1 MSLTD
6 VTCNILVRGADGT
19 EYGYISPVLNAD
31 GFYANFQPAKAG
43 ALVVSFSYS
52 ATACSRLNL
61 QVSNGPSASPFLG
74 GIVLGNSRSALRR
87 SGYTSIPLGLTCT
100 TPPSGAPR
108 VFSNDNSSSALSP
121 ADKRESRYL
130 ESSIWRYNPATQAL
144 TGQWINPDGD
154 EPETTI
160 VLAEHSS
167 YYPRRRL
174 ALTGDVDRMREFTEE
189 DGSVA
194 VVTFTCVP
202 ILANVTCNI
211 LARDANGTEYGYI
224 SPVLN
229 ADGFYASFQPAQ
241 AGALTVSFSYSATA
255 CSRLNLQVSNGP
267 SASPFLGGSEHIFP
281 IILQP
286 DIDDAAALVVLG
298 NSRSALR
305 RSGYTSIPLGL
316 TCTTPPSGAPRV
328 FSNDNSSSA
337 LSPADKRESRYLES
351 SIWRYNP
358 ATQALAA
365 QWINPDGDEPE
376 TTIVL
381 AEHSSYYPRRRLAL
395 TGDVDR
401 MREFTEE
408 DGSVAVVTFTCVPIL
423 PDVTCNIL
431 VRGADGTKHGYIS
444 PVLNADGFY
453 GNFQPAQAGAL
464 TVSFSYSATACSRLN
479 LQVSNGPSAF
489 PFLGGI
495 VLGNEN
501 LILTRPSYTTV
512 QLGLTCATPPSGTPR
527 VFSDENSR
535 SALSPAG
542 KRGRLYLESSIW
554 RYNPATGALTAQ
566 WINPQRGDEPETTI
580 VLFENSSEEIRRCLA
595 LTGDVDGVRNFT
607 GAHGSVAVVTFTC
620 VPVQAGPV

>member
-6 VTCNILVRGADGT
+6 VTCNILVRGTDGT
-19 EYGYISPVLNAD
+19 EYGYLSPVLNAD

-43 ALVVSFSYS
+43 ALAVSFSYS
-52 ATACSRLNL
+52 ATVCSRLNL

-108 VFSNDNSSSALSP
+108 VFSNDNSSSALAP
-121 ADKRESRYL
+121 ADRRESRYL

-144 TGQWINPDGD
+144 TAQWINPEGD
-154 EPETTI
+154 EPETSI
-160 VLAEHSS
+160 VLADHSS

-174 ALTGDVDRMREFTEE
+174 ALTGDVGRMQDFTGE

-194 VVTFTCVP
+194 VVMFTCVP
-202 ILANVTCNI
+202 ILTDVTCNI
-211 LARDANGTEYGYI
+211 LVRGADGTEYGYI

-229 ADGFYASFQPAQ
+229 ADGFYADFQPAK
-241 AGALTVSFSYSATA
+241 AGALAVCQTPP
-255 CSRLNLQVSNGP
+255 RRP
-267 SASPFLGGSEHIFP
+267 PFFGGI
-281 IILQP
+281 
-286 DIDDAAALVVLG
+286 VLG

-305 RSGYTSIPLGL
+305 RSGYTSVPLGL

-337 LSPADKRESRYLES
+337 LAPADKRESRYLES

-358 ATQALAA
+358 ATQALTA
-365 QWINPDGDEPE
+365 QWINPEGDEPE

-381 AEHSSYYPRRRLAL
+381 AEHSSFYPRRRLAL
-395 TGDVDR
+395 AGDVDR
-401 MREFTEE
+401 MQDFTGE
-408 DGSVAVVTFTCVPIL
+408 DGSVAVVTFTCVPIP

-431 VRGADGTKHGYIS
+431 VRGADGTEHGYIS

-453 GNFQPAQAGAL
+453 ANFQPTQAGAL
-464 TVSFSYSATACSRLN
+464 TVSFPYSATACSRLN

-495 VLGNEN
+495 VMGNEN
-501 LILTRPSYTTV
+501 LVLRRPHHTCIP
-512 QLGLTCATPPSGTPR
+512 LGQTCATPPSGTPR
-527 VFSDENSR
+527 VFSDTNSHSMTP
-535 SALSPAG
+535 SAGESQP
-542 KRGRLYLESSIW
+542 RYLESSIW
-554 RYNPATGALTAQ
+554 CYNPATQALTAQ
-566 WINPQRGDEPETTI
+566 WINPQEGDEPETTI
-580 VLFENSSEEIRRCLA
+580 ILAAMSSYYSRPSLA
-595 LTGDVDGVRNFT
+595 LTGDVDGMRQFRQNGNGGGPVE
-607 GAHGSVAVVTFTC
+607 VVTFTC
-620 VPVQAGPV
+620 VPTQNGPV